1 LKGGSRYEVD
11 RFGVD
16 VLPKYFEI
24 VPIVEAIHCG
34 FKGRTPAGGR
44 RTLPAVS
51 AGAYLRSEAGV
62 VVGGS

>member
-34 FKGRTPAGGR
+34 FKVKDVGGR
-44 RTLPAVS
+44 QKDSTR
-51 AGAYLRSEAGV
+51 G
-62 VVGGS
+62 